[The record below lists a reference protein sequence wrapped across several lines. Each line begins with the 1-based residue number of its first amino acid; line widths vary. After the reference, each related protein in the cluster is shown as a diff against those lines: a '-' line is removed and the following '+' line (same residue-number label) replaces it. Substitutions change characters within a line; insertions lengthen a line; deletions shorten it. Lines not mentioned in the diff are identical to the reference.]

1 MMGGAPGAGA
11 RLMAAYDT
19 TDRPVPTALDR
30 LVDECR
36 GRIARVEPAD
46 VAAALAAGAVLVDI
60 RTDRQR
66 RDLGVV
72 PGSIWYPR
80 NCLEWR
86 CVPGTEHLDPAV
98 ARAGGHV
105 IVMCLH
111 GYQSSLAAALLRELG
126 VVHAGDLVGGFEG
139 WVAAGLDV
147 EPWDA
152 ARHALQGSDGA
163 SIRDY

>member
-1 MMGGAPGAGA
+1 
-11 RLMAAYDT
+11 MAASQ
-19 TDRPVPTALDR
+19 TDRPTALDR
-30 LVDECR
+30 LVDDCR
-36 GRIARVEPAD
+36 ARIARVAPAEVPD
-46 VAAALAAGAVLVDI
+46 ALATGAVVIDI

-80 NCLEWR
+80 NVLEWR
-86 CVPGTEHLDPAV
+86 CAPGTEHLDPAV
-98 ARAGGHV
+98 ERAGGRV

-111 GYQSSLAAALLRELG
+111 GYQSSLAAATLRHLG
-126 VVHAGDLVGGFEG
+126 VTRAGDLVGGFEG
-139 WVAAGLDV
+139 WVAAGMPV
-147 EPWDA
+147 ERWDA

>member
-1 MMGGAPGAGA
+1 
-11 RLMAAYDT
+11 MAAPDT
-19 TDRPVPTALDR
+19 TDPPAPTALDR
-30 LVDECR
+30 LVDDCR
-36 GRIARVEPAD
+36 RRIARVQPGE
-46 VAAALAAGAVLVDI
+46 VAGVLAAGAVLIDI

-98 ARAGGHV
+98 GRCGGNV

-111 GYQSSLAAALLRELG
+111 GFQSSLAAALLRDLG
-126 VVHAGDLVGGFEG
+126 VDRAGDLVGGFEA
-139 WVAAGLDV
+139 WVAAGLEV
-147 EPWDA
+147 ERWDA
-152 ARHALQGSDGA
+152 SRHALQGSEGA

>member
-1 MMGGAPGAGA
+1 
-11 RLMAAYDT
+11 MAASDT
-19 TDRPVPTALDR
+19 SARPAPTSLDR
-30 LVDECR
+30 LVDACR
-36 GRIARVEPAD
+36 GRIARVQPAD
-46 VAAALAAGAVLVDI
+46 VAAALAGGAVLIDI

-98 ARAGGHV
+98 ARSGGRV

-111 GYQSSLAAALLRELG
+111 GYQSSLAAALLRDLG
-126 VVHAGDLVGGFEG
+126 VAEAGDLVGGFEA
-139 WVAAGLDV
+139 WVGAGLDV

-163 SIRDY
+163 TIRDY

>member
-1 MMGGAPGAGA
+1 MTDPLAQLLA
-11 RLMAAYDT
+11 RS
-19 TDRPVPTALDR
+19 RS
-30 LVDECR
+30 
-36 GRIARVEPAD
+36 RIDRVEPAD
-46 VAAALAAGAVLVDI
+46 VPAALSAGAVLIDI

-66 RDLGVV
+66 RGLGVV

-98 ARAGGHV
+98 ARADGRV

-111 GYQSSLAAALLRELG
+111 GFQSSLAAALLRDLG
-126 VVHAGDLVGGFEG
+126 VVRAGDLVGGFEG
-139 WVAAGLDV
+139 WVAAGMRGRAV
-147 EPWDA
+147 VRP

>member
-1 MMGGAPGAGA
+1 MAVPDTAQSSAP
-11 RLMAAYDT
+11 T
-19 TDRPVPTALDR
+19 TLDR
-30 LVDECR
+30 LVDACR
-36 GRIARVEPAD
+36 GRIARVPPAE
-46 VAAALAAGAVLVDI
+46 VAPALSAGAVLIDI

-66 RDLGVV
+66 RGLGVV

-98 ARAGGHV
+98 ARADGRV

-111 GYQSSLAAALLRELG
+111 GFQSSLAAALLRDLG
-126 VVHAGDLVGGFEG
+126 VERAGDLVGGFEG
-139 WVAAGLDV
+139 WVAAGLEV

-152 ARHALQGSDGA
+152 TRHALQGSDGA

>member
-1 MMGGAPGAGA
+1 VAVP
-11 RLMAAYDT
+11 DT
-19 TDRPVPTALDR
+19 AVSPSTTLDR
-30 LVDECR
+30 LVDACR
-36 GRIARVEPAD
+36 GRIARVQPAD
-46 VAAALAAGAVLVDI
+46 VAALLAAGGVLIDI

-66 RDLGVV
+66 RDRGVI

-80 NCLEWR
+80 NCVEWR

-98 ARAGGHV
+98 ARADGRV
-105 IVMCLH
+105 ILFCLH
-111 GYQSSLAAALLRELG
+111 GFQSSLTAALLRDLG
-126 VVHAGDLVGGFEG
+126 VAEAGDLVGGFEG
-139 WVAAGLDV
+139 WVGAGLPV